1 MELLISSMRFSA
13 AYDYPFY
20 DCSSLHNYILHLT
33 LQYISIQETS
43 TVSDHIHFFVPS
55 NMYDDVAVRK
65 IFFLSVAPA
74 NQQRARHDTPSA
86 VCRHSHTV
94 HTVRLINDTNH
105 FN

>member
-43 TVSDHIHFFVPS
+43 TVSDHIHFFVPP

-65 IFFLSVAPA
+65 IFNFERSSQSTKSATRYPKCSMPA
-74 NQQRARHDTPSA
+74 QPYCAYSTFDK
-86 VCRHSHTV
+86 
-94 HTVRLINDTNH
+94 
-105 FN
+105 